1 MFSYTTRSIN
11 LISLIISIIIFFNIN
26 NVYTYGKS
34 FFQKEYNKII
44 SKNIE
49 SIENTQ
55 EVKNENNVTKEIYN
69 ENVINFDSVTNLEK
83 IEYEWGIAIPKIELI
98 APIEEGTTSRI
109 MNKSV
114 GHFIDTSIVDGNVC
128 LAAHNRGYEV
138 NYFQNIKTLRKGD
151 IIIYKKDNII
161 KKYKVETTTII
172 RDTDWTYL
180 ENTQDNRIT
189 LITCVENEPE
199 YRRCIQ
205 GLEISEVEE

>member
-55 EVKNENNVTKEIYN
+55 EVKNENNLTKEIYN
-69 ENVINFDSVTNLEK
+69 ENVINFDSVTNPEK